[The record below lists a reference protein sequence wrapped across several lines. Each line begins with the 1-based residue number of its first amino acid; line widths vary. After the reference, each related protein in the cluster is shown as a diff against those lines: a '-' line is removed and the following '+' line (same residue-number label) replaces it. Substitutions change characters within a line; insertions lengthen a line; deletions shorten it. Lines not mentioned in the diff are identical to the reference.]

1 MPAAGFIPGLEL
13 GRMLYR
19 EAGRAI
25 VESVVAPDSYAAA
38 LVGKGSDVL
47 GFDTE
52 RSTDHDWGPRFQVFL
67 TEEGF
72 DASRSR
78 LDRELRQRLP
88 SVFHGFEV
96 GFTDPDPDDHGTRMP
111 THSPQG
117 SVAHRVEVTT
127 VAAWLRRLL
136 GVQDLSGLTPFDWL
150 TFPEQRLLEVTAGE
164 VFHDPPGSL
173 TKARQALGEYPR
185 DVWLYRM
192 ACQWQ
197 RLSQAEAFI
206 GRCAEVGDAVGMKLV
221 AARVVRDAMKLC
233 FLMERRYA
241 PYDKWLGTAFRR
253 LACGPDLQPLL
264 ASVLD
269 AGTYAVTEP
278 RLVRIYQR
286 LGEMHNSLGVTG
298 PLDSSPRQFF
308 SRPYTVMRSDRFA
321 NALLRAVQGDEL
333 RAIPVRMG
341 GIDQLIDNTDFIES
355 PSEYQKVVSLYR
367 PREG

>member
-1 MPAAGFIPGLEL
+1 MPQPAGFIPGLVL
-13 GRMLYR
+13 GRMFF
-19 EAGRAI
+19 EESGRSV
-25 VESVVAPDSYAAA
+25 VESLEAPDSYSAA
-38 LVGKGSDVL
+38 LAGRGSDVL
-47 GFDTE
+47 GLDTPT
-52 RSTDHDWGPRFQVFL
+52 SVDHDWGPRFQVFL
-67 TEEGF
+67 PEQGF
-72 DASRSR
+72 EIRAAALDAA
-78 LDRELRQRLP
+78 LRTQLP
-88 SVFHGFEV
+88 AVFHGFEV
-96 GFTDPDPDDHGTRMP
+96 GYSDPESAPVPH
-111 THSPQG
+111 H
-117 SVAHRVEVTT
+117 VEITT
-127 VAAWLRRLL
+127 VREWLRRYL
-136 GVQDLSGLTPFDWL
+136 GVEDVSGLRDLDWL
-150 TFPEQRLLEVTAGE
+150 TFPEQRLLEVTSGE
-164 VFHDPPGSL
+164 VFHDPRGEL
-173 TKARQALGEYPR
+173 ARAREALREFPR

-197 RLSQAEAFI
+197 RLSQAESFV
-206 GRCAEVGDAVGMKLV
+206 GRCAEVGDLVGMKIV
-221 AARVVRDAMKLC
+221 AARICRDAIKLC

-253 LACGPDLQPLL
+253 LACGPDLQPLF

-269 AGTYAVTEP
+269 AGTYEVIEP

-286 LGEMHNSLGVTG
+286 LGEMHNALGVTG
-298 PLDSSPRQFF
+298 PLDSSPRRFF